1 MAKAQD
7 MTPAPSSQVPASA
20 PRHHRCRSA
29 TCLSLMNRSHGVDE
43 EYPVEDTGPVIDRGD
58 AEGCF
63 MLGALFANGL
73 GVSKDPARAKQ
84 LYAQSLRHGICKSL

>member
-1 MAKAQD
+1 
-7 MTPAPSSQVPASA
+7 
-20 PRHHRCRSA
+20 
-29 TCLSLMNRSHGVDE
+29 MNRSHGVDE

-84 LYAQSLRHGICKSL
+84 LYA